1 MPKLSIIIPCYNE
14 EKRLNLQ
21 EIISFLQSNPDV
33 SIIFVNDGSKD
44 NTIQKS
50 ESIISQ
56 FPDRVFLIN
65 KNKREGKGEAVRT
78 GLLESMKNPKIEF
91 HGFIDADLSVSL
103 KEFFRLYEI
112 LANSDKKFITGSR
125 IRKLGSIIQRNEWR
139 HFYSRIIATF
149 VGFTTR
155 LDVYDT
161 QCSAKIFHSQI
172 IHDTFNEKFKT
183 KWLFD
188 VELLCR
194 LDIEHGSLEK
204 IGIEEP
210 LLKWAEV
217 KGSKINGFNFFQIIR
232 EIFIIHKY
240 YRKKTNSFLK

>member
-21 EIISFLQSNPDV
+21 EIISFLHTNPEV
-33 SIIFVNDGSKD
+33 NIIFVNDGSKD
-44 NTIQKS
+44 NTIQKI
-50 ESIISQ
+50 ESILHQ
-56 FPDRVFLIN
+56 FPDRILLLN
-65 KNKREGKGEAVRT
+65 KNKREGKGEAVRA
-78 GLLESMKNPKIEF
+78 GLLESIKNKKIDF

-103 KEFFRLYEI
+103 EEFLRLFKI
-112 LANSDKKFITGSR
+112 LAVSEKKFITGSR
-125 IRKLGSIIQRNEWR
+125 IRKLGSIIKRNEWR

-161 QCSAKIFHSQI
+161 QCSAKIFHTMLI
-172 IHDTFNEKFKT
+172 PDTFSEKFKT

-188 VELLCR
+188 VELFCR
-194 LDIEHGSLEK
+194 LNMQNSSLEK
-204 IGIEEP
+204 TGIEEP
-210 LLKWAEV
+210 LLKWTEM
-217 KGSKINGFNFFQIIR
+217 KDSKITGFNFFQILR

-240 YRKKTNSFLK
+240 YRKKTNPVLK

>member
-1 MPKLSIIIPCYNE
+1 MSKLSIIIPCYNE
-14 EKRLNLQ
+14 EKRLNVH

-33 SIIFVNDGSKD
+33 FILFVNDGSRD
-44 NTIQKS
+44 NTIQKL
-50 ESIISQ
+50 ETIINQ
-56 FPDRVFLIN
+56 FPDRTHLLN
-65 KNKREGKGEAVRT
+65 KTKREGKGEAVRA
-78 GLLESMKNPKIEF
+78 GLLESIKEQKIEF
-91 HGFIDADLSVSL
+91 HGFLDADLSVSL
-103 KEFFRLYEI
+103 KEFFRLFKI
-112 LANSDKKFITGSR
+112 LAGSDKKFITGSR
-125 IRKLGSIIQRNEWR
+125 IRKLGSIIKRNEWR

-161 QCSAKIFHSQI
+161 QCSAKIFHTLLI
-172 IHDTFNEKFKT
+172 PDTFNEKFKT

-194 LDIEHGSLEK
+194 LDLKNGSLEK

-210 LLKWAEV
+210 LSKWTEV
-217 KGSKINGFNFFQIIR
+217 KDSKISGFNFFQILR

-240 YRKKTNSFLK
+240 YRKKPNPDSA